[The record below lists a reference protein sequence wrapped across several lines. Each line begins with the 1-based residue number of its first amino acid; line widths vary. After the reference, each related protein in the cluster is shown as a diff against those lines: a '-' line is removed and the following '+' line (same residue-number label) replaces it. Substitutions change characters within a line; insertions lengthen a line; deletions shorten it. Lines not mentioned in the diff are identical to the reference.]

1 MLKLEM
7 EAKII
12 DIVCEMEDG
21 SEKTFSREF
30 GYILQDS
37 IIPTNVFSAKFKE
50 VDQLDTHDPFYN

>member
-1 MLKLEM
+1 M

-50 VDQLDTHDPFYN
+50 VDQLDTHDPFFN